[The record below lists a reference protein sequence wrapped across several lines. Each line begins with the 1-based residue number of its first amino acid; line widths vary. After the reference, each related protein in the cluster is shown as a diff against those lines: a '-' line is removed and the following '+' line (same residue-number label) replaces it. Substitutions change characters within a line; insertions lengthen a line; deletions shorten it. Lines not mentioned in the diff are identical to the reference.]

1 MAIQRSTLVTKAQ
14 ELMNTEWLD
23 GASAAKK
30 ARELMTATTPVTA
43 TSQINQDQLAKN
55 QASRQTPQ
63 VTETP
68 IAWKTT
74 PSGATLNANW
84 TVANAPLPTEQQIN
98 AQYGWF
104 IQDNWINSVQPIN
117 APTEMPAQK
126 VETVKAP
133 TIKPT
138 EAPIDFNSSQGRE
151 QDIQSNI
158 KQITTDNPA
167 LLKDRNAYNQ
177 AFGYDTADQGKKAM
191 LDASF
196 NTGNQVPTA
205 SAMYNNIVAKADIPD
220 DLKTSLSYK
229 IANNRYMKANMYS
242 TMTPS
247 QLSSEMTNSKLVQG
261 SQAYEDLKAMNPK
274 LVQDTENLR
283 IVNGSKQN
291 VFTYTNNPD
300 WTKVKTNN
308 LEKTFAQD
316 YIDNFWDAIKQ
327 LYAVQTPEQIRAIIR
342 TPDVV
347 QAEEKAS
354 EIEIE
359 MNELEK
365 QIDNVSDDVDKEMTW
380 SGATGSRV
388 ALEKAIRK
396 DKLEKAYNSA
406 LKNYTT
412 YANKANNL
420 ITQNTTLYTT
430 SQAQKVQQA
439 NAMLP
444 ILQDQYKTAQ
454 AKAQAEAALNDPATA
469 IQKIVEEYKKLW
481 VPFTRSTQEIIK
493 DFQSSG
499 QDIATYLTELQKT
512 IQSKPEYQA
521 YKDKQSGTEWQSTSI
536 TRYNPSTGAN
546 ESTPIFYRKK
556 TNWEFEAVDISG
568 NKIDASAIGG
578 GISGTPWAISSTG
591 DMSGLASNYPYEA
604 SFKNNNTSGITWGM
618 SANTKKLLENA
629 WIKISEGTAR
639 PSREGGK
646 YVKFDNISD
655 WLLAHKILLSQ
666 AGSDDINARLQ
677 QWVWTKE
684 WPTYAKNLMD
694 QAWIKAWTKFSQL
707 TPEQLDKLVMVQV
720 KKESPWMYK
729 ELTKWTTT
737 TPAVQASAS
746 DQKAFESY
754 DGKSIPEQYKTPAEK
769 KAFVDK
775 YNAWRASRPWT
786 KIETGNDILNIKID
800 KPTEWQSASQSY
812 TSRMLNAVNN
822 LMPLEKKFLELGTG
836 WQVAQTY
843 LPALLKSSDQK
854 MMDAE
859 KKNFITAVLRKQ
871 SGASIAP
878 SEFAGEEMK
887 YFPQPWDSKE
897 VVIAKQNARNAEI
910 KAMLATA
917 WVDAEWNSLS
927 KYYNPPIISN
937 DIASTWKATTVTSW
951 NWLVWSNGKTY
962 KFR

>member
-1 MAIQRSTLVTKAQ
+1 MLTIQEIIAKRK
-14 ELMNTEWLD
+14 ELWP
-23 GASAAKK
+23 
-30 ARELMTATTPVTA
+30 TATTVDAKNAITPVSPTTNANVAQLEANRARVQSQIASGERPAVGTSVTPQAEQTQAPTPPPAPVT
-43 TSQINQDQLAKN
+43 S
-55 QASRQTPQ
+55 S
-63 VTETP
+63 
-68 IAWKTT
+68 TT
-74 PSGATLNANW
+74 PSGATMSDDG
-84 TVANAPLPTEQQIN
+84 TVTPA
-98 AQYGWF
+98 
-104 IQDNWINSVQPIN
+104 PIN
-117 APTEMPAQK
+117 PTPTPVTPETPK
-126 VETVKAP
+126 VEPVKPVTP
-133 TIKPT
+133 TKT
-138 EAPIDFNSSQGRE
+138 EPVVDYTQAKGRE
-151 QDIQSNI
+151 AEIQANLDSFKAKWMTPDEI
-158 KQITTDNPA
+158 MRASDYQ
-167 LLKDRNAYNQ
+167 NASPE
-177 AFGYDTADQGKKAM
+177 KKA
-191 LDASF
+191 LIEPYLKQ
-196 NTGNQVPTA
+196 QVPTA
-205 SAMYNNIVAKADIPD
+205 SAMYNLIATKSDIPD
-220 DLKTSLSYK
+220 EKKTSLPFK
-229 IANNRYMKANMYS
+229 IAQNRYTKASSYS

-247 QLSSEMTNSKLVQG
+247 QLANEMDNSRFIQG
-261 SQAYEDLKAMNPK
+261 SQAYDDVKAMNPK

-283 IVNGSKQN
+283 IVNGKKQN
-291 VFTYTNNPD
+291 IFTYTNNPD
-300 WTKVKTNN
+300 GTPVKVNN
-308 LEKTFAQD
+308 LENTFAQD
-316 YIDNFWDAIKQ
+316 YIDNFGEEIKK
-327 LYAVQTPEQIRAIIR
+327 LYAVQTPEQIRAIIN
-342 TPDVV
+342 TPDVIAA
-347 QAEEKAS
+347 QDKATQ
-354 EIEIE
+354 IELS
-359 MNELEK
+359 MNEIEK
-365 QIDNVSDDVDKEMTW
+365 QIEAVDKSVEEEMTW
-380 SGATGSRV
+380 SGATWNRI

-396 DKLEKAYNSA
+396 DKLEKEYNSQ

-430 SQAQKVQQA
+430 SQAQKLAQA

-454 AKAQAEAALNDPATA
+454 AKAEAEVALKDPATA
-469 IQKIVEEYKKLW
+469 IKSVMDEMAKIGVNSTESLQTKIQKAKEFIANGGTIGQYVDEMKKL
-481 VPFTRSTQEIIK
+481 
-493 DFQSSG
+493 
-499 QDIATYLTELQKT
+499 YTE
-512 IQSKPEYQA
+512 KPEYKA
-521 YKDKQSGTEWQSTSI
+521 YLAKQGGTEWQSTNI
-536 TRYNPSTGAN
+536 TRYNPATGAN
-546 ESTPIFYRKK
+546 ESTPVFYRKK
-556 TNWEFEAVDISG
+556 TDGSFEAVDLSG
-568 NKIDASAIGG
+568 NKIDASSIGG
-578 GISGTPWAISSTG
+578 WISGTPWAISSTG

-618 SANTKKLLENA
+618 SARTKWLLEKA
-629 WIKISEGTAR
+629 GIKISEGTAR

-729 ELTKWTTT
+729 ELTKWTTSNT
-737 TPAVQASAS
+737 TVQASAS

-754 DGKSIPEQYKTPAEK
+754 DGKTIPEQYKTPAEK
-769 KAFVDK
+769 KIFVDK
-775 YNAWRASRPWT
+775 YNAWRASRPWA
-786 KIETGNDILNIKID
+786 KIETGNDILNIKIE

-822 LMPLEKKFLELGTG
+822 LMPLEKKFLELGTW

-927 KYYNPPIISN
+927 KYYNPPIISQSQS
-937 DIASTWKATTVTSW
+937 STSFITPTTTESGVRA
-951 NWLVWSNGKTY
+951 SNGQTY